1 VGISFW
7 SLFAGAITAWGLAMT
22 VVIVLQRR
30 SPASTM
36 AWLLVLAL
44 LPIVGWVVYRLI
56 GPQRLERRKMRR
68 RVTRKLVEEA
78 IGVLEEI
85 ECEAPM
91 RHREQLARVAISAG
105 EAPPLRAE
113 SVDIYTEG
121 EPKYRAVA
129 EAIEAARHHVHLEYY
144 IWENDRIGQR
154 LRDQLIARA
163 RAGIEVRVLVDAT
176 GSLGARR
183 GFFRPLADAG
193 AKVAWFNPVSLLGMR
208 RRRADFRT
216 HRKIVVCDG
225 RVGFTGGMNVADA
238 ETAEFTGGDAWRDTH
253 VRFEGSAVR
262 VLQRVFAEDWFYATA
277 TEIPSGEAYFP
288 LPTAA
293 GGEVVQIVASGP
305 DLDVFAIHKVFFA
318 AINQAT
324 ARVWVTT
331 PYFVPD
337 DAILS
342 ALVSAAM
349 RGLDVRVIAPARG
362 DSRLVDL
369 AARSYFP
376 DLLVAGARV
385 FEYLPRF
392 LHAKTFVIDD
402 DVSIVGTAN
411 LDNRSFRLDFEVAA
425 VLYGPETN
433 AKLDAAFRADLE
445 HCRELAPKAWMR
457 QPFWTRLGQSGAR
470 LLSPL
475 L

>member
-1 VGISFW
+1 
-7 SLFAGAITAWGLAMT
+7 MT
-22 VVIVLQRR
+22 VVIVQQRR
-30 SPASTM
+30 SPAATI
-36 AWLLVLAL
+36 AWLLALAL
-44 LPIVGWVVYRLI
+44 LPIVGWIVYRLI
-56 GPQRLERRKMRR
+56 GPQRLARRKLRR

-78 IGVLEEI
+78 IGALQEI
-85 ECEAPM
+85 ESEAPM
-91 RHREQLARVAISAG
+91 RHREQLARVAIAAG

-113 SVDIYTEG
+113 NVALYTEG
-121 EPKYRAVA
+121 EPKYRAIA

-144 IWENDRIGQR
+144 IWENDRIGR
-154 LRDQLIARA
+154 RVRDQLIARA

-183 GFFRPLADAG
+183 GFFRALIDAG
-193 AKVAWFNPVSLLGMR
+193 AKVAWFNPVSLFGIR

-238 ETAEFTGGDAWRDTH
+238 ATAEFAGSKAWRDTH
-253 VRFEGSAVR
+253 VGFEGSAVR
-262 VLQRVFAEDWFYATA
+262 VLQRVFAEDWFYATG
-277 TEIPSGEAYFP
+277 TEIPSGDAYFP
-288 LPTAA
+288 APTIP
-293 GGEVVQIVASGP
+293 GGDVVQIVASGP

-318 AINQAT
+318 AINQAAT
-324 ARVWVTT
+324 RVWVTT

-376 DLLVAGARV
+376 DVLAAGARV

-402 DVSIVGTAN
+402 DIAIVGTAN

-425 VLYGPETN
+425 VLYGAMTN
-433 AKLDAAFRADLE
+433 ARLAAAFEADLE
-445 HCRELAPKAWMR
+445 HCRELERDGWMR
-457 QPFWTRLGQSGAR
+457 QSFWTRLSQSGAR

>member
-1 VGISFW
+1 VSISFW
-7 SLFAGAITAWGLAMT
+7 SLLAGAITVWGLAMT
-22 VVIVLQRR
+22 IVIVLQRR
-30 SPASTM
+30 SPAATI

-44 LPIVGWVVYRLI
+44 LPIVGWMVYRLI
-56 GPQRLERRKMRR
+56 GPQRLERRKLRR

-78 IGVLEEI
+78 IGALHEI
-85 ECEAPM
+85 ETEGPM
-91 RHREQLARVAISAG
+91 RHREQLARVAIAAG
-105 EAPPLRAE
+105 EAPPLRADGIE
-113 SVDIYTEG
+113 LYTEG

-129 EAIEAARHHVHLEYY
+129 DAIDAARHHVHLEYY

-154 LRDQLIARA
+154 LRDQLAARA
-163 RAGIEVRVLVDAT
+163 KAGIEIRLLVDAT

-183 GFFRPLADAG
+183 GFFRPLVDAG
-193 AKVAWFNPVSLLGMR
+193 AKVAWFNPVSLLGLR

-288 LPTAA
+288 APTTP

-376 DLLVAGARV
+376 DMLVAGARV

-402 DVSIVGTAN
+402 DISIIGTAN

-457 QPFWTRLGQSGAR
+457 QPFWARLGQSGAR